1 VEFLQNVLIF
11 LYILYIAVAGFL
23 VYLVLSQEPR
33 QGAGDM
39 FGGSSD
45 LFGTRGITGGL
56 YRITIALG
64 VLFVVLAFSFRFF
77 SR

>member
-1 VEFLQNVLIF
+1 
-11 LYILYIAVAGFL
+11 
-23 VYLVLSQEPR
+23 VLSQEPR